1 MHFSKILL
9 ISAGAITTGLAQGFM
24 VPTPWSV
31 QKINIGN
38 IRHGTGG
45 FWSFNLIDTPTPA
58 PQGLNVT
65 CSYNSRTT
73 YRFAID
79 GAPIEQPCSGNP
91 NVTFSLYPAGDHF
104 TFNITHLYGNCG
116 TADSPSPCNDN
127 GTWRFSRDDVLG
139 QEFDV
144 QNNFGQSG
152 SFNRDSISM
161 YPKRAILSL
170 KCEFC

>member
-1 MHFSKILL
+1 MYFSKLL
-9 ISAGAITTGLAQGFM
+9 LFSAGAITTGLAQQFM
-24 VPTPWSV
+24 VPAPWYV
-31 QKINIGN
+31 EKISIGN
-38 IRHGTGG
+38 VRHGTGG

-65 CSYNSRTT
+65 CSYT
-73 YRFAID
+73 YQTAYGFALD
-79 GAPIEQPCSGNP
+79 GYPVDASCSGDS
-91 NVTFSLYPAGDHF
+91 NVTFSLYPDGNHF

-116 TADSPSPCNDN
+116 TADSLAPCNDN
-127 GTWRFSRDDVLG
+127 GTWQFSWDDVMG

-152 SFNRDSISM
+152 SFYRDSISM
-161 YPKRAILSL
+161 YPNRAIPSE